1 MAELTIRVEAQINP
15 TETEQKVRQ
24 AVENIFGPLN
34 VQLRPLRKGT
44 LLQASATG
52 PSALTKFHNLLQ
64 REHIRTAARAVLLGG
79 LDRNNITFCLNKQ
92 VAFAG
97 HISFSKE
104 ENESPLGPIRVQI
117 RTENPRQTIQYLTAT
132 AGN

>member
-1 MAELTIRVEAQINP
+1 MAELTIHIEAQINP

-34 VQLRPLRKGT
+34 TQLKPLQKGT
-44 LLQASATG
+44 LLQASTTG
-52 PSALTKFHNLLQ
+52 PNALIKFHNLLH
-64 REHIRTAARAVLLGG
+64 REHIRTAARAVLVGG
-79 LDRNNITFCLNKQ
+79 LHKNGIDFCLNKQ

-117 RTENPRQTIQYLTAT
+117 RTEDPRQTIQYLTAT
-132 AGN
+132 ARS